1 MLFGRGRNSGD
12 VPDARGPGESGD
24 GGTPGAGGA
33 AAGEGRP
40 MKRKPVSSDLIWAA
54 ASDVKEHMEKVIMAK
69 GDGAFSSP
77 HEILGAITEEYH
89 ELVRAVRHDKPGNP
103 ASEEI
108 QHELKDLAVLAI
120 FGLACFKVK
129 EVD

>member
-1 MLFGRGRNSGD
+1 
-12 VPDARGPGESGD
+12 
-24 GGTPGAGGA
+24 
-33 AAGEGRP
+33 
-40 MKRKPVSSDLIWAA
+40 MKRKPVSADLLWEA
-54 ASDVKEHMEKVIMAK
+54 ASDVEEHMRKVIMVK

-89 ELVRAVRHDKPGNP
+89 ELVEAVRHDKIGSP
-103 ASEEI
+103 AIEQI
-108 QHELKDLAVLAI
+108 QQELKDLAVLAI